1 MKRLL
6 LEKGHL
12 LAVLLAVALL
22 AVAFLP
28 HYRLTVRCDEEITVG
43 EYGVG
48 VIWQLIRAGNGISD
62 ESAQPLVMAEGLL
75 DSISASQEGLFVQ
88 TLWPLAAT
96 GVLLIAGAILLV
108 LAVAD
113 ACRNR
118 LGRRLR
124 NCAALLIILQFAI
137 SILLYLAVSSLSG
150 ALAGVNAMQLF
161 GLQTVEVRLSV
172 AYGFG
177 VALIGEILLLL
188 VAVLLPKS
196 RAKAPQAELRP
207 IL

>member
-1 MKRLL
+1 MKRYL

-12 LAVLLAVALL
+12 LALLLAVVLLAA
-22 AVAFLP
+22 AFLP
-28 HYRLTVRCDEEITVG
+28 HYRLTVRCDEETTAG
-43 EYGVG
+43 EYGIG

-62 ESAQPLVMAEGLL
+62 ESVQPLVMAEGLL
-75 DSISASQEGLFVQ
+75 DSMSASQEGLLVQ

-96 GVLLIAGAILLV
+96 GVLLIVGVVLLV
-108 LAVAD
+108 LAAAD

-124 NCAALLIILQFAI
+124 NCAALLIVLQFVL
-137 SILLYLAVSSLSG
+137 SILLYLSVSSLSG
-150 ALAGVNAMQLF
+150 ALASVNSMQLF

-188 VAVLLPKS
+188 VAVLLPKG
-196 RAKAPQAELRP
+196 RAKAPQAEMRP